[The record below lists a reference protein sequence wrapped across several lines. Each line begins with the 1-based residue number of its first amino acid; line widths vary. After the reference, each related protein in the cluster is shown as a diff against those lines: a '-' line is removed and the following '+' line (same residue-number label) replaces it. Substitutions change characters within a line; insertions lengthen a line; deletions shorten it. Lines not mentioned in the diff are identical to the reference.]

1 MLKSKKLV
9 RTNVMLNKYLLD
21 FIDEFAELM
30 EEDRSTAIRQL
41 IKKAI
46 TEEKIFCAIKRFKED
61 VSFRKAVEIAGIDYW
76 DFQMELD
83 KREIPIISFLSLAKK
98 GQGHKFCTR
107 THNTA
112 SLSPV
117 YREFLNIKYRA

>member
-9 RTNVMLNKYLLD
+9 RTNVMLNKDLLD
-21 FIDEFAELM
+21 SIDEFAELM

-46 TEEKIFCAIKRFKED
+46 TEEKICYAIKRFKEG
-61 VSFRKAVEIAGIDYW
+61 VSFRKAAEMAGIDYW

-83 KREIPIISFLSLAKK
+83 RREIPIISSLSLAKK
-98 GQGHKFCTR
+98 R
-107 THNTA
+107 TMA
-112 SLSPV
+112 
-117 YREFLNIKYRA
+117 